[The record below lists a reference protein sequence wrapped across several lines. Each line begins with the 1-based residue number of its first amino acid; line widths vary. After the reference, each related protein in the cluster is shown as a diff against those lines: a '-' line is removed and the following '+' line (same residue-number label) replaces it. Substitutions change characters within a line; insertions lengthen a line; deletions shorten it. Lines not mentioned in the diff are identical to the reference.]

1 MWPILVAFRGI
12 SKKRNSITNIGGKKE
27 EEEEYKFKELSS
39 FKGSERNLNFD
50 LRVSSIHSKVLIT
63 SKTRAPK

>member
-12 SKKRNSITNIGGKKE
+12 SKKRNSITNIGGKK

-63 SKTRAPK
+63 SKTRTPK